1 MSNWLIGIVQTENN
15 EIKKDILI
23 KTFKTLLTFCEI
35 TSGHNTITIISTLT
49 NEEKIFL
56 NEPSSLFMIKI
67 LFKRTSKKEEKKDTN
82 DFEQFEYEFRQKLWN
97 SRSEINLNKYA
108 LECSQTIQ
116 EYYSA
121 FPDFLNSFFF
131 RMISELY

>member
-1 MSNWLIGIVQTENN
+1 LCYENLGGHIHHHPSKGKRTIICITEKLHADDTTKGLEYLSNWLIGIVQTENN

-82 DFEQFEYEFRQKLWN
+82 DFEQFEYEFRQKL
-97 SRSEINLNKYA
+97 
-108 LECSQTIQ
+108 
-116 EYYSA
+116 
-121 FPDFLNSFFF
+121 
-131 RMISELY
+131 